1 MNKIDRQ
8 IAEAL
13 GLLNAALKLLDN
25 AEQHAAAAGV
35 NHVIEMLQAGKNTAS
50 VIR

>member
-13 GLLNAALKLLDN
+13 GLLNAALTLLDN

-35 NHVIEMLQAGKNTAS
+35 NHVIEMLQAGKNTVS